1 MANQMSM
8 IKEKGREDLWTMPFE
23 LFALASSMM
32 SVFSSSRAFM
42 YVHAFSFILARRGAF
57 ADDAIKTRTR
67 EHTGNVIINKRDVAR
82 LVLEA
87 FYNE

>member
-1 MANQMSM
+1 
-8 IKEKGREDLWTMPFE
+8 
-23 LFALASSMM
+23 
-32 SVFSSSRAFM
+32 M
-42 YVHAFSFILARRGAF
+42 YVHAFILARRGAF

-67 EHTGNVIINKRDVAR
+67 EHTGNVINKRDVAR

>member
-1 MANQMSM
+1 M
-8 IKEKGREDLWTMPFE
+8 ISL
-23 LFALASSMM
+23 
-32 SVFSSSRAFM
+32 FSSSRVFM
-42 YVHAFSFILARRGAF
+42 YVHAFILARRGAF

-67 EHTGNVIINKRDVAR
+67 EHTGNVINKRDVAR